1 MVFIYKLRSFLI
13 WLFLFFR
20 KIYRGENMKRLNANM
35 MLEML
40 MLILIVKNKFWGLNL
55 KKLA

>member
-1 MVFIYKLRSFLI
+1 
-13 WLFLFFR
+13 
-20 KIYRGENMKRLNANM
+20 MKRLNANM